1 MTETTRAVIAD
12 GAGGP
17 EVLRVTEIPRPVP
30 GPGQLLIEVHAAGIN
45 RPDVMQRQGNYPPPP
60 GATDVFGLEL
70 AGVVAGLG
78 EGVGGFAIGDRVMG
92 LVHSGAYA
100 DWALL
105 DAPIAIPVPDGMSM
119 AEAGAVPETFFTV
132 WSNVFERAALQPGET
147 LLIHGGTSGIGT
159 TAILLAKALGSTVI
173 VTAGSD
179 EKCAAAQALGAD
191 HAINYRTQDFVAET
205 RALTDGRGP
214 DVILDMVG
222 GPYMQRN
229 IELLAADGRIAQIAF
244 QQGSKAELDLLPLL
258 MKRGTLTASTL
269 RARPVEM
276 KARLARALTEHVV
289 PLLASGAV
297 RPPVD
302 STFPL
307 ADVAKAHARMD
318 SSAHVGKIVLL
329 MKPEA

>member
-17 EVLRVTEIPRPVP
+17 EVLRVTEIPRPEP

-70 AGVVAGLG
+70 AGVVAALG
-78 EGVGGFAIGDRVMG
+78 EGVEGFAIGDRVMG

-100 DWALL
+100 DWAPL
-105 DAPIAIPVPDGMSM
+105 DAPIAIPVPEGMSM

-173 VTAGSD
+173 VTAGSA
-179 EKCAAAQALGAD
+179 EKCAAARALGAD
-191 HAINYRTQDFVAET
+191 HVINYRTQDFVAEART
-205 RALTDGRGP
+205 LTDGRGP

-222 GPYMQRN
+222 GSYMQRN
-229 IELLAADGRIAQIAF
+229 IELRAADGRIAQIAF

-258 MKRGTLTASTL
+258 MKRGTITASTL

>member
-78 EGVGGFAIGDRVMG
+78 AGVEGFAIGDRVMG

-105 DAPIAIPVPDGMSM
+105 DAPIAIPVPEGMSM

-179 EKCAAAQALGAD
+179 EKCAAARALGAD
-191 HAINYRTQDFVAET
+191 HAINYRTQDFVAEA
-205 RALTDGRGP
+205 RRLTYGKGP

-258 MKRGTLTASTL
+258 MKRGTITASTL

>member
-1 MTETTRAVIAD
+1 MTETTRAVIAE

-17 EVLRVTEIPRPVP
+17 EVLRVIETTRPEP

-60 GATDVFGLEL
+60 GASEVFGLEL
-70 AGVVAGLG
+70 AGVVARLG
-78 EGVGGFAIGDRVMG
+78 EGVTGFAIGDRVMG

-105 DAPIAIPVPDGMSM
+105 DAPIAIPVPRSLSM

-132 WSNVFERAALQPGET
+132 WSNVFERAALKPGET

-159 TAILLAKALGSTVI
+159 TAIQLAKALGSTVI

-179 EKCAAAQALGAD
+179 GKCQAARDLGAD
-191 HAINYRTQDFVAET
+191 HAINYRTQDFVEVARE
-205 RALTDGRGP
+205 LTGGRGP

-222 GPYMQRN
+222 GSYIQRN
-229 IELLAADGRIAQIAF
+229 IELLAADGRISQIAF
-244 QQGSKAELDLLPLL
+244 QQGSKAEVDFLPLL
-258 MKRGTLTASTL
+258 MKRGTITASTL

-276 KARLARALTEHVV
+276 KAKLARALTEHVV

-297 RPPVD
+297 RLPID
-302 STFPL
+302 STFAL
-307 ADVAKAHARMD
+307 EDVARAHARMD
-318 SSAHVGKIVLL
+318 GGAHVGKIVLL
-329 MKPEA
+329 MKPET

>member
-17 EVLRVTEIPRPVP
+17 EVLRVTEIPRPEP
-30 GPGQLLIEVHAAGIN
+30 CPGQLLIEVHAAGIN

-70 AGVVAGLG
+70 AGAVAALG
-78 EGVGGFAIGDRVMG
+78 EGVEGFAIGDRVMG

-105 DAPIAIPVPDGMSM
+105 DAPIAIPVPEGISM

-179 EKCAAAQALGAD
+179 EKCAAARALGAD
-191 HAINYRTQDFVAET
+191 HAINYRTQDFVAEA

-222 GPYMQRN
+222 GSYMQRN

-258 MKRGTLTASTL
+258 MKRGTITASTL

>member
-17 EVLRVTEIPRPVP
+17 EVLRGTEIPRPEP

-70 AGVVAGLG
+70 AGAVAALG
-78 EGVGGFAIGDRVMG
+78 EGVEGFAIGDRVMG

-105 DAPIAIPVPDGMSM
+105 DAPIAIRVPEGMSM

-179 EKCAAAQALGAD
+179 EKCAAARALGAD
-191 HAINYRTQDFVAET
+191 HAINYRTQDFVAEA

-222 GPYMQRN
+222 GSYMQRN
-229 IELLAADGRIAQIAF
+229 IALLAADGRIAQIAF

-258 MKRGTLTASTL
+258 MKRGTITASTL

>member
-17 EVLRVTEIPRPVP
+17 EVLRVTEIPRPEP

-70 AGVVAGLG
+70 AGAVAALG
-78 EGVGGFAIGDRVMG
+78 EGVEGFAIGDRVMG

-105 DAPIAIPVPDGMSM
+105 DAPIAIRVPEGMSM

-179 EKCAAAQALGAD
+179 EKCAAARALGAD
-191 HAINYRTQDFVAET
+191 HAINYRTQDFVAEA

-222 GPYMQRN
+222 GSYMQRN
-229 IELLAADGRIAQIAF
+229 IALLAADGRIAQIAF

-258 MKRGTLTASTL
+258 MKRGTITASTL

>member
-17 EVLRVTEIPRPVP
+17 EVLRVTEIPRPEP

-70 AGVVAGLG
+70 AGAVAALG
-78 EGVGGFAIGDRVMG
+78 EGVEGFAIGDRVMG

-105 DAPIAIPVPDGMSM
+105 DAPIAIPVPEGMSM

-159 TAILLAKALGSTVI
+159 TAILLAKALGSSVI

-179 EKCAAAQALGAD
+179 EKCAAARALGAD
-191 HAINYRTQDFVAET
+191 HAINYRTQDFVAEA

-222 GPYMQRN
+222 GSYMQRN

-258 MKRGTLTASTL
+258 MKRGTITASTL

>member
-17 EVLRVTEIPRPVP
+17 EVLRVTEIPRPEP

-70 AGVVAGLG
+70 AGVVAALG
-78 EGVGGFAIGDRVMG
+78 EGVEGFAIGDRVMG

-105 DAPIAIPVPDGMSM
+105 DAPIAIPVPEGMSM

-179 EKCAAAQALGAD
+179 EKCAAARALGAD
-191 HAINYRTQDFVAET
+191 HAINYRTQDFGAEART
-205 RALTDGRGP
+205 LTDGRGP

-222 GPYMQRN
+222 GSYMQRN

-258 MKRGTLTASTL
+258 MKRGTITASTL

>member
-1 MTETTRAVIAD
+1 MTDTTRAVIAE

-17 EVLRVTEIPRPVP
+17 EVLRVVETARPDP
-30 GPGQLLIEVHAAGIN
+30 GPGQLLIEVHAAGVN

-60 GATDVFGLEL
+60 GASDVFGLEL
-70 AGVVAGLG
+70 AGVVAALG
-78 EGVGGFAIGDRVMG
+78 PDVTGFEIGDRVMG

-100 DWALL
+100 DWAVL
-105 DAPIAIPVPDGMSM
+105 DAPIAIPVPEGLSM

-159 TAILLAKALGSTVI
+159 TAIQLARALGSTVI

-179 EKCAAAQALGAD
+179 AKCEAALKLGAD
-191 HAINYRTQDFVAET
+191 HAINYRTQDFVEVARE
-205 RALTDGRGP
+205 LTGGTGP
-214 DVILDMVG
+214 DVILDMIG

-229 IELLAADGRIAQIAF
+229 IDLLAPDGRISQIAF
-244 QQGSKAELDLLPLL
+244 QQGSKAEVDFLPLL

-276 KARLARALTEHVV
+276 KAKLARALTEHVV
-289 PLLASGAV
+289 PLLASGKV

-307 ADVAKAHARMD
+307 EDVASAHARMD
-318 SSAHVGKIVLL
+318 GGEHVGKIVLL
-329 MKPEA
+329 MKSET